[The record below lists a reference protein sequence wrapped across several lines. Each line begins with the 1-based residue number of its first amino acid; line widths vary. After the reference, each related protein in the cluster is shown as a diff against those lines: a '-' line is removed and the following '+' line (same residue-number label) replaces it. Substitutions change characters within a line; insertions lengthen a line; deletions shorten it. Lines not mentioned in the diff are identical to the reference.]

1 VSDATIHK
9 RIPHQ
14 ASAYTQTNNTWFVA
28 RQWMHVIDLRMEY
41 NAVEVVEEE
50 QIASL
55 SYVQAWHRSWLRAH
69 ELIKITDG
77 PVFGKA
83 SASDI
88 YAKGVVVT

>member
-1 VSDATIHK
+1 
-9 RIPHQ
+9 
-14 ASAYTQTNNTWFVA
+14 
-28 RQWMHVIDLRMEY
+28 MHVIDLRMQH
-41 NAVEVVEEE
+41 NAFEVVEEE
-50 QIASL
+50 QIATL

-69 ELIKITDG
+69 ELIKFTDS